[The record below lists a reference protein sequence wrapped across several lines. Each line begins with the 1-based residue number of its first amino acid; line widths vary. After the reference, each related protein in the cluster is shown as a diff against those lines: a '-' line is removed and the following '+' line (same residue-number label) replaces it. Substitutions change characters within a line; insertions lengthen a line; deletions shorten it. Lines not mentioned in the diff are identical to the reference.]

1 MSTIAL
7 DTSAAIP
14 FLMRSHPA
22 HALTRRHLLG
32 RTAVLTT
39 QSLAETYSVLT
50 RLQGD
55 ARLKPIDAAAL
66 LGVNFSDPIAPEPA
80 MSSQLPEVLAPLGIA
95 GGAVYDAIV
104 GLAAAAARFP
114 LVTRDARATGTYATV
129 GALWRSSEDSLARP
143 AGRRWIVPPTSP
155 VELICG
161 PFSGT

>member
-22 HALTRRHLLG
+22 HALTLRHVLG

-50 RLQGD
+50 RLPGD

-66 LGVNFSDPIAPEPA
+66 LGVNLSDPVAPEPA

-95 GGAVYDAIV
+95 GGAVCDAIV
-104 GLAAAAARFP
+104 GLAAAAAGFP

-129 GALWRSSEDSLARP
+129 GA
-143 AGRRWIVPPTSP
+143 T
-155 VELICG
+155 VEVVG
-161 PFSGT
+161 G

>member
-22 HALTRRHLLG
+22 HALTLRHVLG

-50 RLQGD
+50 RLPGD

-66 LGVNFSDPIAPEPA
+66 LGVPFLIRSHQNPRCRANSPRCSLPWESPA
-80 MSSQLPEVLAPLGIA
+80 VPSATQLLG
-95 GGAVYDAIV
+95 
-104 GLAAAAARFP
+104 L
-114 LVTRDARATGTYATV
+114 
-129 GALWRSSEDSLARP
+129 RP
-143 AGRRWIVPPTSP
+143 PRRGSP
-155 VELICG
+155 W
-161 PFSGT
+161 